1 MKVYVV
7 CVNGAPQSGKTS
19 FETLCQSRV
28 DNSLIYSSIAPIK
41 ALATVFGWDG
51 YSKEDPDRRMLSNLK
66 KTVDDWYRER
76 NKTPFTVAKVY
87 EAIRKYVIDCSCPL
101 FYSNEDD
108 ERVVAFV
115 DVREPRDLNYFKERF
130 NATTVIVERDIRVPG
145 ESEDWGNRSDN
156 GVYNYEYD
164 VRILNYTTIED
175 LGRMADIFLDH
186 LFKTDKYCK
195 ITGGEE
201 EYNEFCD

>member
-19 FETLCQSRV
+19 FETLCQSQL
-28 DNSLIYSSIAPIK
+28 DSSLIYSSITPIK

-51 YSKEDPDRRMLSNLK
+51 YSKEEPDRRMLSNLK

-76 NKTPFTVAKVY
+76 NKVPYTVTMTY
-87 EAIRKYVIDCSCPL
+87 EAIRKYVLDYSCPL
-101 FYSNEDD
+101 FYRNEEDGK
-108 ERVVAFV
+108 VVAFV
-115 DVREPRDLNYFKERF
+115 DVREPRDLAYFKEKF
-130 NATTVIVERDIRVPG
+130 NATTVIVEREPK
-145 ESEDWGNRSDN
+145 ELKNWGNYSDN

-164 VRILNYTTIED
+164 VKILNYTTIED
-175 LGRMADIFLDH
+175 LGRIAH
-186 LFKTDKYCK
+186 LFLSHLFETDKYCD

-201 EYNEFCD
+201 EINEFCN

>member
-28 DNSLIYSSIAPIK
+28 DSSLIYSSIAPIK

-51 YSKEDPDRRMLSNLK
+51 YSKEKPDRRMLSNLK

-76 NKTPFTVAKVY
+76 KKTPFTVAKVY

-115 DVREPRDLNYFKERF
+115 DVREPRDLDYFKEKF
-130 NATTVIVERDIRVPG
+130 NATTVIVERGPRVPG
-145 ESEDWGNRSDN
+145 ESENWGNHSDN
-156 GVYNYEYD
+156 GIYNYEYD

-175 LGRMADIFLDH
+175 LGQIADLFLDH
-186 LFKTDKYCK
+186 LFKTDKYCR
-195 ITGGEE
+195 ITGREE